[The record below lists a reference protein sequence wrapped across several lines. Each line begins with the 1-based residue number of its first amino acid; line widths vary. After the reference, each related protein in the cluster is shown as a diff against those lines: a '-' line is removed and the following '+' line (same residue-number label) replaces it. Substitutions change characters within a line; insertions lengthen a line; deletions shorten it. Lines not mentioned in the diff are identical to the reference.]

1 MIHVTIKKDKE
12 KPESIDK
19 SEELCSLVLLV
30 MLQCGGRGK
39 IYHKPR
45 SMLYGIDRQNLYHN
59 NKKDNNIKMWGSKL
73 FHYMWLICCMCVLSK
88 INSARCLEENQ
99 CLIPNDIFQCYI
111 LFYFAL
117 FDQMCF
123 KMEWKCFS
131 RDIGYLYCIL
141 GSYHSFFDSMG
152 MKKGASII
160 AHIFYCSLCFQT
172 ALWNCSAPSISNT
185 VLHVLHYMYSKKI

>member
-1 MIHVTIKKDKE
+1 MYHYLEILILEKISFVQQSYILCDQTILFNIAMIHITIKKDKE

-73 FHYMWLICCMCVLSK
+73 FHYM
-88 INSARCLEENQ
+88 
-99 CLIPNDIFQCYI
+99 
-111 LFYFAL
+111 
-117 FDQMCF
+117 
-123 KMEWKCFS
+123 
-131 RDIGYLYCIL
+131 
-141 GSYHSFFDSMG
+141 
-152 MKKGASII
+152 
-160 AHIFYCSLCFQT
+160 
-172 ALWNCSAPSISNT
+172 
-185 VLHVLHYMYSKKI
+185 